1 MLVEVSIVV
10 CQQLVVLV
18 LGSAQPAKPFMSHT
32 MRRRWIDSMT
42 KKDEDAILNLAK
54 IGERLCDPDN
64 WVLYQWKDGWI
75 IAGSRQEEE
84 KNGR

>member
-1 MLVEVSIVV
+1 M
-10 CQQLVVLV
+10 
-18 LGSAQPAKPFMSHT
+18 K
-32 MRRRWIDSMT
+32 RRWIDSMT
-42 KKDEDAILNLAK
+42 KKDEAAILNLAK